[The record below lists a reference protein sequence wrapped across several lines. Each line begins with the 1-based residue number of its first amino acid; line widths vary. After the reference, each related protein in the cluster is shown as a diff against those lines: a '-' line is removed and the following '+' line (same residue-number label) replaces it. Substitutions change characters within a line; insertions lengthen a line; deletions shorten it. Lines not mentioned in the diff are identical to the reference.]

1 MPLQEKKISASDPNT
16 KLPDLTDALKPKTP
30 AKATPTKT
38 PRRNKKLPNTKENNQ
53 TLLTGFF
60 KAKVVSTPS
69 KKSETNSEND
79 KFETPTKPTVTK
91 AETTDKETVVKT
103 LPSPVTRSQTLSSPK
118 NDQFADPINKT
129 TTSPVSKTKARA
141 SPRINNTTTTTS
153 PTTRSMAKTTKV
165 TSSTETQFAKS
176 PVTRSKTAAS
186 PTVITSPKAVP
197 KQTTPKQKT
206 TSKSSL
212 KASPKQKATS
222 ASSLKAP
229 APGRASAT
237 KAVSPKQTVTVS
249 TSAVPK
255 TTPVTTNESTST
267 TTRSPP
273 KKLKTSTSDMAIG
286 CDLDQERHDAE
297 DKVFLKTLKLSKEQ
311 LKLKESNPELFW
323 EQAAEA
329 KRVELAEYLEDNKQV
344 DFLK

>member
-53 TLLTGFF
+53 SLLTGFF

-69 KKSETNSEND
+69 KTSDTNSEND
-79 KFETPTKPTVTK
+79 KFETPTKPTATK
-91 AETTDKETVVKT
+91 AETTDKETLSKT
-103 LPSPVTRSQTLSSPK
+103 VPSPVTRSQTLSSPK
-118 NDQFADPINKT
+118 NDKVADPINKT
-129 TTSPVSKTKARA
+129 TTSPVSKPKARA
-141 SPRINNTTTTTS
+141 SPRINSKTTTS
-153 PTTRSMAKTTKV
+153 PTTQSMTKTTPV
-165 TSSTETQFAKS
+165 TYSTDTRVVKS
-176 PVTRSKTAAS
+176 PVTRSKTATS
-186 PTVITSPKAVP
+186 LTVTTSPKAVP
-197 KQTTPKQKT
+197 KQTIPKQKI

-212 KASPKQKATS
+212 KASPKLKATS

-229 APGRASAT
+229 VPGKAIAT
-237 KAVSPKQTVTVS
+237 KAVTPKQTVTVS

-255 TTPVTTNESTST
+255 TTPVTTNESTIT

-273 KKLKTSTSDMAIG
+273 KKLKTSTSDMAIS

-297 DKVFLKTLKLSKEQ
+297 DKVFLKTLKLSTEQ

-344 DFLK
+344 DILK